1 MRFTSV
7 SECVKH
13 VAASLV
19 WLLAFELLGL
29 DRHPID
35 LTSSLAVHAEL
46 TGWCVL
52 VRAKALGFLFR
63 FKFLEA
69 PVHPH
74 KAFLFHGFF
83 RVD

>member
-7 SECVKH
+7 SEYVKH

-46 TGWCVL
+46 TG
-52 VRAKALGFLFR
+52 
-63 FKFLEA
+63 
-69 PVHPH
+69 
-74 KAFLFHGFF
+74 
-83 RVD
+83 